1 MAPAGHFARRCRPP
15 TGGTVGLTVHIDAA
29 GMERPDFGFQA
40 AAGGRDRRGVVLL
53 HAQITHRETSS
64 AQGPEQLVAV
74 VLERLQ
80 PGARRRSHREQ
91 ASLQLQGAAVAGQ
104 LRPGDA
110 RPGLPEGRQVA
121 VPAPLLLQGL
131 QAAGHSAGGGL
142 GRGQQHRQV
151 ADAAGLQEGGLGHRV
166 RLGRAT
172 GWECG
177 NSLGVRQSVAPAGG
191 PDPPMSLL
199 SESCF
204 SSQFMGFFDR
214 LSRLLRANLNDLVS
228 KAEDPGKILDQSVAD
243 MQADLVKLRQAV
255 ATAIASQK
263 RLQNQAEQASSQD
276 RYWMGKAELALKEN
290 REDLARE
297 ALTRRKTYSDTATAL
312 NTQIASQS
320 GQVDT
325 LKNSLR
331 ALEGK
336 IAEAKTKKDMLKARQ
351 QAAQA
356 QEQLQNAVG
365 NLGTNSSMAAF
376 DQMEE
381 KVLAME
387 ARSQAA
393 AELAGADLESQFAA
407 LEGSNVDEEL
417 AALKNRMEGG
427 SNPIS
432 LPAAN
437 GAVPQL
443 QPVQVAEVDAEL
455 EQLKRSIDKL

>member
-1 MAPAGHFARRCRPP
+1 
-15 TGGTVGLTVHIDAA
+15 
-29 GMERPDFGFQA
+29 
-40 AAGGRDRRGVVLL
+40 
-53 HAQITHRETSS
+53 
-64 AQGPEQLVAV
+64 
-74 VLERLQ
+74 
-80 PGARRRSHREQ
+80 
-91 ASLQLQGAAVAGQ
+91 
-104 LRPGDA
+104 
-110 RPGLPEGRQVA
+110 
-121 VPAPLLLQGL
+121 
-131 QAAGHSAGGGL
+131 
-142 GRGQQHRQV
+142 
-151 ADAAGLQEGGLGHRV
+151 
-166 RLGRAT
+166 
-172 GWECG
+172 
-177 NSLGVRQSVAPAGG
+177 
-191 PDPPMSLL
+191 
-199 SESCF
+199 
-204 SSQFMGFFDR
+204 MGFFDR

-228 KAEDPGKILDQSVAD
+228 KAEDPSKILDQSVAD

-417 AALKNRMEGG
+417 AALKNRLEGG